1 MITVMVLNAI
11 MNKASDDDEAEKFD
25 YRILCI
31 NRHDLEQVY
40 IIIINAFSINN
51 MSYGNGY

>member
-1 MITVMVLNAI
+1 MIKAMVLNAI

-25 YRILCI
+25 YRIPCI

-40 IIIINAFSINN
+40 IIIINTFSINN